1 MKFKHTFK
9 KKNYIFSKL
18 IYTEHF
24 TDCNKKLR
32 FIKHFLNEPKLLDR

>member
-24 TDCNKKLR
+24 DCNKKLR